1 MMATY
6 SEPVR
11 SYEAILSDQGNI
23 SYENVTIG
31 VAADLTAG
39 TVLGKKKFVQ
49 AAAPIPTVV
58 GTGNGTMTLLRFGP
72 DVQVGS
78 YVITC
83 TAAVTHGGVFSI
95 VAPDGTALPTLTLTP
110 GSSGTTA
117 YASTHLSFS
126 ITEGTDFVVGDKFT
140 VVVTA
145 AGTPVVVA
153 SASANGTIGSITLG
167 KYAQLGTYKIVN
179 QLAGTHLG
187 TFHVYAPD
195 GSNVGH
201 GIIAGGAGGTQ
212 VFTSDHVN
220 FTITDGSTD
229 FALADYFNIIVANQS
244 AVTGYYYSYDPT
256 AVDGTQEPCAVLVE
270 AAAAASTAAAANALV
285 RLGEVKSAD
294 LTWKANVTAAQ
305 KAAAAKQLLAN
316 SMIVVRS

>member
-1 MMATY
+1 MASY

-11 SYEAILSDQGNI
+11 SYEAVQSDQGNL
-23 SYENVTIG
+23 SYENVTVG
-31 VAADLTAG
+31 VGADLVAG
-39 TVLGKKKFVQ
+39 AVLGKKKFVQ

-83 TAAVTHGGVFSI
+83 TTKVTNGGVFSV

-110 GSSGTTA
+110 GGGGTTA

-126 ITEGTDFVVGDKFT
+126 ITDNTDFEVGDKFT

-145 AGTPVVVA
+145 AGTPAIV
-153 SASANGTIGSITLG
+153 GTGTGLMSGVSLG
-167 KYAQLGTYKIVN
+167 KYAQLGTYKVRVVTTSSSSV
-179 QLAGTHLG
+179 LEVT
-187 TFHVYAPD
+187 APD
-195 GSNVGH
+195 GSALADGK
-201 GIIAGGAGGTQ
+201 IAVAYTG
-212 VFTSDHVN
+212 DHVN
-220 FTITDGSTD
+220 FSVADGGTMT
-229 FALADYFNIIVANQS
+229 ANDYYNIVVANQS
-244 AVTGYYYSYDPT
+244 AVTGYYYAYDPT
-256 AVDGTQEPCAVLVE
+256 AVDGTQDPCAVLVE
-270 AAAAASTAAAANALV
+270 AAAAASTAASANALV
-285 RLGEVKSAD
+285 RLGEVKSD
-294 LTWKANVTAAQ
+294 NLTWKANVTAAQ